1 MFTVRS
7 AEVAPV
13 GCDITNISSAYAIVV
28 PKDGPADMVW
38 FNIYS
43 SNNSLNEYLYTLPA
57 SASPT
62 KYPKLLVYA
71 TALPNDSVPVL
82 VSSESYP

>member
-1 MFTVRS
+1 MEAERQS
-7 AEVAPV
+7 ANKLLMSLKQQSEIPNVMATLKSNNNSPI
-13 GCDITNISSAYAIVV
+13 GSC
-28 PKDGPADMVW
+28 
-38 FNIYS
+38 